1 MTVGVYPKQ
10 LSDGNAAGTK
20 LGQSATDL
28 VGFFGATPIAQPVG
42 IADATDATSVIAK
55 CNLIITALES
65 LGIIATV

>member
-10 LSDGNAAGTK
+10 LSDGSPAGTK

-28 VGFFGATPIAQPVG
+28 IGFYGATPVAQPTG

-65 LGIIATV
+65 LGLLATV